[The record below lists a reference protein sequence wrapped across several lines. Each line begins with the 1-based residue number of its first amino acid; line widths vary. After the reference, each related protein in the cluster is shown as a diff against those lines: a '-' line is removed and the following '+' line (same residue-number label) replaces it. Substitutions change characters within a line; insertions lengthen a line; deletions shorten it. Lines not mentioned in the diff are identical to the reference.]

1 MVCNFPPE
9 VRASRKVPAVQSRI
23 NMDTETGRYLV
34 LLQELIDRSGT
45 SMREIERRLG
55 WSAGRLTKLLA
66 GTNELRLR
74 NFLEI
79 LRTINVDP
87 WDYYRLVCGKTK
99 LSEHV
104 VHKLEVAK
112 PKTEPVV
119 LTPAIS
125 ETELNRRIQEAV
137 DRALDLRLKKP
148 APSGAAP
155 RRP

>member
-1 MVCNFPPE
+1 MPPALIAG
-9 VRASRKVPAVQSRI
+9 VAIAVLVTAWLLWRFARRPDVPRTQVASSAQA
-23 NMDTETGRYLV
+23 
-34 LLQELIDRSGT
+34 
-45 SMREIERRLG
+45 EIERHLH

-79 LRTINVDP
+79 LRTIDVDP

-104 VHKLEVAK
+104 VHKLEAAK

-119 LTPAIS
+119 LPPAIS

-137 DRALDLRLKKP
+137 DRALDLRLKKV
-148 APSGAAP
+148 GI
-155 RRP
+155 